1 MRACP
6 CIDLDF
12 ISSCVFIYEVS
23 DGHVLFN
30 YYVFFIFLSL
40 RVFVVNC
47 KSCIAVELL
56 LYAPTHPVVDVSVVF
71 LWMMAIGTIFCASRW
86 SEFTASEQTDERYN
100 ELSPKVFS
108 IQPFIYCPTIN

>member
-1 MRACP
+1 MKYLMGMSFS
-6 CIDLDF
+6 IIMF
-12 ISSCVFIYEVS
+12 F
-23 DGHVLFN
+23 LF
-30 YYVFFIFLSL
+30 FLSL

-56 LYAPTHPVVDVSVVF
+56 LYAPTRPVVDVSVVF